1 MTRLQRSAALLAKI
15 QLSLAIGAYD
25 HVRDLLDG
33 TVPVAGVELTVLRLP
48 VEEMFYRFLMHAE
61 FDVSEA
67 SLGKIVAFAALD
79 DRRFVPLP
87 VFPSRVFR
95 HSSIYIRSGGDIAR
109 PEDLAGKRV
118 GVPEWAQTA
127 AIYTRGLLAH
137 EYGVDL
143 ASIHWHQAGVNEPG
157 RIEKVKL
164 SLPSGVRLTVV
175 AERSLSEMLLAGDL
189 DAVLSARP
197 PAPIRAGDPR
207 MRRLFV
213 DPRAVE
219 LAYARKTG
227 IFPIMHVVA
236 MRREVYERDRW
247 LAMNLFK
254 AFEEAKARS
263 LERVA
268 DRAVS
273 FFPLPWAPDELRL
286 ARELLGDD
294 PWPYGIEPNRTTL
307 ETFLRYAFEQGVCS
321 RPLTL
326 ETLFPPEVQ
335 STFRI

>member
-1 MTRLQRSAALLAKI
+1 MAKI

-33 TVPVAGVELTVLRLP
+33 TLQVAGVELTALRLP
-48 VEEMFYRFLMHAE
+48 VEEMFYRFLMHGE
-61 FDVSEA
+61 FDVSEV
-67 SLGKIVAFAALD
+67 SLAKIVALAAQD
-79 DRRFVPLP
+79 DGRFVPLP

-95 HSSIYIRSGGDIAR
+95 HSSIYIRSKSGITC

-137 EYGVDL
+137 DYGVDL

-175 AERSLSEMLLAGDL
+175 ADRSLSEMLLAGDL

-197 PAPIRAGDPR
+197 PAPILAGDPR
-207 MRRLFV
+207 VRRLFA

-227 IFPIMHVVA
+227 LFPIMHVVA
-236 MRREVYERDRW
+236 MRREVYERNRW

-254 AFEEAKARS
+254 AFDEAKARS

-268 DRAVS
+268 DMAVS

-286 ARELLGDD
+286 ARELFGDD
-294 PWPYGIEPNRTTL
+294 PWAYGIEPNRSTL
-307 ETFLRYAFEQGVCS
+307 ETFLRYAFEQGVCC
-321 RPLTL
+321 RPLSL

-335 STFRI
+335 ATFRI

>member
-1 MTRLQRSAALLAKI
+1 VTKI

-33 TVPVAGVELTVLRLP
+33 TVPVDGVDLTVLSLP
-48 VEEMFYRFLMHAE
+48 VEEIFYRFLMHDE

-67 SLGKIVAFAALD
+67 SLAKIVAFAARD

-87 VFPSRVFR
+87 VFPSRAFR
-95 HSSIYIRSGGDIAR
+95 HSSIYVRADGGIAR

-127 AIYTRGLLAH
+127 AVYSRGLLAH

-143 ASIHWHQAGVNEPG
+143 ASIHWFQAGVNEPG
-157 RIEKVKL
+157 RIEKVEL
-164 SLPSGVRLTVV
+164 DLPAGIRLEVV
-175 AERSLSEMLLAGDL
+175 ADRSLSQMLLAGDL

-197 PAPIRAGDPR
+197 PAPILTGDAR
-207 MRRLFV
+207 VRRLFP
-213 DPRAVE
+213 DYRAVE
-219 LAYARKTG
+219 LAYARNTG

-247 LAMNLFK
+247 LAMNLLK
-254 AFEEAKARS
+254 AFAEARARS
-263 LERVA
+263 LKRAA
-268 DRAVS
+268 DMAVS
-273 FFPLPWAPDELRL
+273 FFPLPWIADELRI
-286 ARELLGDD
+286 ARELFGED
-294 PWPYGIEPNRTTL
+294 PWPYGVAPNRTTL
-307 ETFLRYAFEQGVCS
+307 DLFLRYAFEQGVC
-321 RPLTL
+321 RPPLSL

-335 STFRI
+335 ETFRI

>member
-1 MTRLQRSAALLAKI
+1 VAKV

-33 TVPVAGVELTVLRLP
+33 TVRVAGVELTIVNLP
-48 VEEMFYRFLMHAE
+48 VEEIFHRFLVHRE

-67 SLGKIVAFAALD
+67 SLAKIAALAAQD

-95 HSSIYIRSGGDIAR
+95 HSSIYVRSDGGVAR

-127 AIYTRGLLAH
+127 AVYTRGLLAH
-137 EYGVDL
+137 DYGVDL
-143 ASIHWHQAGVNEPG
+143 ASIHWHQGGVNEAG
-157 RIEKVKL
+157 RVEKVEL
-164 SLPSGVRLTVV
+164 QLPRGVRLTVV
-175 AERSLSEMLLAGDL
+175 ADRSLSAMLLAGEL

-197 PAPIRAGDPR
+197 PAPIVAGDAR
-207 MRRLFV
+207 VRRLFV
-213 DPRAVE
+213 DYRAAE

-254 AFEEAKARS
+254 AFDEARARS
-263 LERVA
+263 LQRAA
-268 DRAVS
+268 DMGVS
-273 FFPLPWAPDELRL
+273 FFPLPWVADELRQ
-286 ARELLGDD
+286 ARELFRGD
-294 PWPYGIEPNRTTL
+294 PFCYGIAPNRAVL
-307 ETFLRYAFEQGVCS
+307 ELFLRYAFEQGVC
-321 RPLTL
+321 RRAL
-326 ETLFPPEVQ
+326 EVDALFPPEVQ
-335 STFRI
+335 SAFRI

>member
-1 MTRLQRSAALLAKI
+1 LAKI

-33 TVPVAGVELTVLRLP
+33 TVPVAGVELTVMRLP
-48 VEEMFYRFLMHAE
+48 VEEMFYRFLMHGE

-67 SLGKIVAFAALD
+67 SLAKIVALAARD

-95 HSSIYIRSGGDIAR
+95 HSSIYIRSDGGIAR

-127 AIYTRGLLAH
+127 AIYSRGLLAH
-137 EYGVDL
+137 DYGVDL
-143 ASIHWHQAGVNEPG
+143 ASIHWHQAGVNEAG
-157 RIEKVKL
+157 RVEKVEL

-175 AERSLSEMLLAGDL
+175 ADRTLNEMLLAGDL

-197 PAPIRAGDPR
+197 PAAILGGDPR
-207 MRRLFV
+207 IRRLFG

-227 IFPIMHVVA
+227 LFPIMHVVA
-236 MRREVYERDRW
+236 MRREVYERNRW

-254 AFEEAKARS
+254 AFDEAKARS

-268 DRAVS
+268 DMAVS
-273 FFPLPWAPDELRL
+273 FFPLSWAPDELRL
-286 ARELLGDD
+286 ARELFGDD
-294 PWPYGIEPNRTTL
+294 PWAYGIAPNRATL
-307 ETFLRYAFEQGVCS
+307 ETFLRYAFEQGVCCRRLS
-321 RPLTL
+321 L

-335 STFRI
+335 ATFRI

>member
-1 MTRLQRSAALLAKI
+1 LAKI

-25 HVRDLLDG
+25 HVRDVLDG

-48 VEEMFYRFLMHAE
+48 VEEMFYRFLMHGE

-67 SLGKIVAFAALD
+67 SLAKIVALAAQD

-95 HSSIYIRSGGDIAR
+95 HSSIYIRTGGDIAR

-127 AIYTRGLLAH
+127 GIYARGLLAH

-143 ASIHWHQAGVNEPG
+143 ASIQWHQAGVNEPG

-175 AERSLSEMLLAGDL
+175 ADRSLSEMLLAGDL

-197 PAPIRAGDPR
+197 PAPILAGDPR
-207 MRRLFV
+207 VRRLFA
-213 DPRAVE
+213 DHRAVE

-227 IFPIMHVVA
+227 VFPIMHVVA

-254 AFEEAKARS
+254 AFDEAKARS
-263 LERVA
+263 LERAA
-268 DRAVS
+268 DMSVS

-286 ARELLGDD
+286 AHELFGAD

>member
-1 MTRLQRSAALLAKI
+1 MAKI

-25 HVRDLLDG
+25 HVRDVLDG
-33 TVPVAGVELTVLRLP
+33 TVPVAGVELTVVRLP
-48 VEEMFYRFLMHAE
+48 VEEMFYRFLMRGE
-61 FDVSEA
+61 FDASEA
-67 SLGKIVAFAALD
+67 SFAKIVALAAQD

-95 HSSIYIRSGGDIAR
+95 HSSIYIRTGGDIAR

-127 AIYTRGLLAH
+127 AIYTRGMLAH

-164 SLPSGVRLTVV
+164 SLPSGVRLTIV
-175 AERSLSEMLLAGDL
+175 ADRSLSEMLLAGDL

-197 PAPIRAGDPR
+197 PAPILAGDPR
-207 MRRLFV
+207 VRRLFA
-213 DPRAVE
+213 DHRAVE

-227 IFPIMHVVA
+227 VFPIMHVVA

-254 AFEEAKARS
+254 AFDEAKARS
-263 LERVA
+263 LERAA
-268 DRAVS
+268 DMAVS

-286 ARELLGDD
+286 ARELFGAD

-307 ETFLRYAFEQGVCS
+307 DTFLRYAFEQGVCS
-321 RPLTL
+321 RPLTV

>member
-1 MTRLQRSAALLAKI
+1 LAKI

-33 TVPVAGVELTVLRLP
+33 TVPVAGVELTVMRLP
-48 VEEMFYRFLMHAE
+48 VEEMFYRFLMHGE

-67 SLGKIVAFAALD
+67 SLAKIVALAARE

-95 HSSIYIRSGGDIAR
+95 HSSIYIRSDGGIAR

-127 AIYTRGLLAH
+127 AIYSRGLLAH
-137 EYGVDL
+137 DYGVDL
-143 ASIHWHQAGVNEPG
+143 ASIHWHQAGVNEAG
-157 RIEKVKL
+157 RVEKVEL

-175 AERSLSEMLLAGDL
+175 ADRTLNEMLLAGDL

-197 PAPIRAGDPR
+197 PAAILGGDPR
-207 MRRLFV
+207 IRRLFG

-227 IFPIMHVVA
+227 LFPIMHVVA

-254 AFEEAKARS
+254 AFDEAKARS
-263 LERVA
+263 LQRAA
-268 DRAVS
+268 DMAAS
-273 FFPLPWAPDELRL
+273 FFPLPWVADELRR
-286 ARELLGDD
+286 ARELFGDD
-294 PWPYGIEPNRTTL
+294 PWAYGIAPNRATL
-307 ETFLRYAFEQGVCS
+307 ETFLRYAFEQGVCCRRLS
-321 RPLTL
+321 L

-335 STFRI
+335 ATFRI

>member
-1 MTRLQRSAALLAKI
+1 MAKI

-33 TVPVAGVELTVLRLP
+33 TVPVAGVELTVMRLP
-48 VEEMFYRFLMHAE
+48 VEEMFYRFLMHGE

-67 SLGKIVAFAALD
+67 SLAKIVALAARE

-95 HSSIYIRSGGDIAR
+95 HSSIYIRSDGGIAR

-127 AIYTRGLLAH
+127 AIYSRGLLAH
-137 EYGVDL
+137 DYGVDL
-143 ASIHWHQAGVNEPG
+143 ASIHWHQAGVNEAG
-157 RIEKVKL
+157 RVEKVEL

-175 AERSLSEMLLAGDL
+175 ADRTLNEMLLAGDL

-197 PAPIRAGDPR
+197 PAAILGGDPR
-207 MRRLFV
+207 IRRLFG

-227 IFPIMHVVA
+227 LFPIMHVVA

-254 AFEEAKARS
+254 AFDEAKARS
-263 LERVA
+263 LQRAA
-268 DRAVS
+268 DMAAS
-273 FFPLPWAPDELRL
+273 FFPLPWVADELRR
-286 ARELLGDD
+286 ARELFGDD
-294 PWPYGIEPNRTTL
+294 PWAYGIAPNRATL
-307 ETFLRYAFEQGVCS
+307 ETFLRYAFEQGVCCRRLS
-321 RPLTL
+321 L

-335 STFRI
+335 ATFRI